1 MKTMQYNLTDKA
13 TIEHLTGAEDF
24 RFSKSLGQNFIINP
38 DVCPRIALE
47 SGIDTDCGVIE
58 IGPGIGVLTAELCK
72 LAGKVV
78 SIELDTKL
86 APILKKTLAD
96 FENSEVIY
104 ADALK
109 TDIPALIQEKFPGMR
124 VCVCANL
131 PYYITTP
138 IIMHLLRNGRG
149 IESITVMV
157 QKEAAARLCAKVGS
171 RESGAITAAVD
182 YYCEAQKLFD
192 VGKNSFMPAPKV
204 DSSVIKLTLRE
215 KPPVEVKD
223 EAFFF
228 AVIKAAFGQRRKTAL
243 NSLSSGLS
251 LPKSVI
257 SQALA
262 ACGFETTV
270 RAETMTMEDFA
281 ALTQAIENVK

>member
-1 MKTMQYNLTDKA
+1 MQYNLTDKT
-13 TIEHLTGAEDF
+13 TIEHLIGAEDF

-38 DVCPRIALE
+38 DVCPRIAAE
-47 SGIDTDCGVIE
+47 SGIDRDCGVIE

-109 TDIPALIQEKFPGMR
+109 TDIPALIEEKFPGMR

-215 KPPVEVKD
+215 KPPVEVND

-228 AVIKAAFGQRRKTAL
+228 SVIKAAFGQRRKTAL

-262 ACGFETTV
+262 DCGFETTV